1 MIAHTPTI
9 FASVAWVAL
18 IMAFCLLVVG
28 RFNQRDGML
37 TVGAGLLAHA
47 LAYVCFTLFGHASLW
62 LTYAVPNS
70 LLSVAV
76 AFYTASIFRIVDH
89 RVPWLWLFSL
99 PLCQI
104 VLLTVLLNTLEPRT
118 LVASGILMIQCAF
131 LIRWAS
137 HFAQPGGRA
146 HILLIVGAGISLI
159 GVLIRVVSIVGGN
172 APEMRYDVSNLR
184 QSISISIGTVTVM
197 MLSLGLVL
205 MSKERSEV
213 ALKHLA
219 LRDALTGIP
228 NRRAILEELEQEVE
242 RARRTETGLAIVI
255 IDLDH
260 FKNVNDQYG
269 HLAGDEVLRHCVE
282 QMKKRLRMTDSLGR
296 YGGEEFLLI
305 MPGATEE
312 GAMSAVEELRQT
324 ISDNHTTFGELSI
337 HQSFSAGVWVGLPG
351 AKDNCN
357 SLIAYADTAL
367 YECKAAGRNTV
378 RLAGGKPA
386 EASITGISASLNRS

>member
-9 FASVAWVAL
+9 FASVAWVAM

-28 RFNQRDGML
+28 RFNQRDGLL

-62 LTYAVPNS
+62 VTYAVPNS

-76 AFYTASIFRIVDH
+76 AFYTASIFRIAEH

-104 VLLTVLLNTLEPRT
+104 VLLTLLLNTLEPRT

-131 LIRWAS
+131 IIRWAA

-159 GVLIRVVSIVGGN
+159 GVLIRVVSIVGGS
-172 APEMRYDVSNLR
+172 AVEMRYDVSNLR
-184 QSISISIGTVTVM
+184 QSISISLGTVTVM

-205 MSKERSEV
+205 MSKERSEA
-213 ALKHLA
+213 ALKYLA

-228 NRRAILEELEQEVE
+228 NRRAILEELEREVE
-242 RARRTETGLAIVI
+242 RARRTDTRLAIVI

-260 FKNVNDQYG
+260 FKSINDQHG

-282 QMKKRLRMTDSLGR
+282 QMKKRLRQTDSLGR
-296 YGGEEFLLI
+296 YGGEEFLLL
-305 MPGATEE
+305 MPGATVE
-312 GAMSAVEELRQT
+312 GAMTAVEDLRQA
-324 ISDNHTTFGELSI
+324 ISDNPTLFGQQCI
-337 HQSFSAGVWVGLPG
+337 PQSFSAGVWVGVPSAG
-351 AKDNCN
+351 DDGN
-357 SLIAYADTAL
+357 SLIAQADAAL
-367 YECKAAGRNTV
+367 YECKATGRNTV
-378 RLAGGKPA
+378 RLAGGKLVD
-386 EASITGISASLNRS
+386 ASATAAVTT

>member
-9 FASVAWVAL
+9 FASVAWVAM

-62 LTYAVPNS
+62 VTYAVPNA

-76 AFYTASIFRIVDH
+76 ACYTASIFRIAEH

-104 VLLTVLLNTLEPRT
+104 VLLTLLLNTLEPRT
-118 LVASGILMIQCAF
+118 LVASVILMIQCAF
-131 LIRWAS
+131 IIRWAS

-146 HILLIVGAGISLI
+146 HILLMVGAGISLI
-159 GVLIRVVSIVGGN
+159 GILIRVVTIVGGS

-205 MSKERSEV
+205 MSKERSEA
-213 ALKHLA
+213 ALKYLA

-228 NRRAILEELEQEVE
+228 NRRAILEELEREVE
-242 RARRTETGLAIVI
+242 RARRTETKLAIAI

-260 FKNVNDQYG
+260 FKTINDQHG

-282 QMKKRLRMTDSLGR
+282 QLKKRLRQTDSLGR
-296 YGGEEFLLI
+296 YGGEEFLLM
-305 MPGATEE
+305 MPGATVE
-312 GAMSAVEELRQT
+312 GAMTAVEDLRQA
-324 ISDNHTTFGELSI
+324 ISDNPTLFGEQCI
-337 HQSFSAGVWVGLPG
+337 AQSFSAGVWVGVPSAMDDG
-351 AKDNCN
+351 N
-357 SLIAYADTAL
+357 SLIAQADAAL
-367 YECKAAGRNTV
+367 YECKATGRNTV
-378 RLAGGKPA
+378 RMAGDKLIG
-386 EASITGISASLNRS
+386 ASTTAAVTT

>member
-9 FASVAWVAL
+9 FASVAWVAM

-28 RFNQRDGML
+28 RFNQRDGLL

-62 LTYAVPNS
+62 VTYAVPNS

-76 AFYTASIFRIVDH
+76 AFYTASIFRIAEH

-104 VLLTVLLNTLEPRT
+104 VLLTLLLNTLEPRT

-131 LIRWAS
+131 IIRWAA

-159 GVLIRVVSIVGGN
+159 GVLIRVVSIVGGS
-172 APEMRYDVSNLR
+172 AVEMRYDVSNLR
-184 QSISISIGTVTVM
+184 QSISISLGTVTVM

-205 MSKERSEV
+205 MSKERSEA
-213 ALKHLA
+213 ALKYLA

-228 NRRAILEELEQEVE
+228 NRRAILEELEREVE
-242 RARRTETGLAIVI
+242 RARRTDTRLAIVI

-260 FKNVNDQYG
+260 FKSINDQHG

-282 QMKKRLRMTDSLGR
+282 QMKKRLRQTDSLGR
-296 YGGEEFLLI
+296 YGGEEFLLL
-305 MPGATEE
+305 MPGATVE
-312 GAMSAVEELRQT
+312 GAMTAVEDLRQA
-324 ISDNHTTFGELSI
+324 ISDNPTLFGQQCI
-337 HQSFSAGVWVGLPG
+337 PQSFSAGVWVGVPSATDDG
-351 AKDNCN
+351 N
-357 SLIAYADTAL
+357 SLIAQADAAL
-367 YECKAAGRNTV
+367 YECKATGRNTV
-378 RLAGGKPA
+378 RLAGGKLVD
-386 EASITGISASLNRS
+386 ASATAAVTT

>member
-47 LAYVCFTLFGHASLW
+47 LAYVCFTLFGHAPLW
-62 LTYAVPNS
+62 VTYAVPNS
-70 LLSVAV
+70 LLAVAV
-76 AFYTASIFRIVDH
+76 AFYTASIFRIADQH
-89 RVPWLWLFSL
+89 VPWLWLFSL

-104 VLLTVLLNTLEPRT
+104 VLLTLLLDTLEPRT

-131 LIRWAS
+131 LIRWAA

-159 GVLIRVVSIVGGN
+159 GILIRVVSIVGGS
-172 APEMRYDVSNLR
+172 AVEMRYDVSNLR

-205 MSKERSEV
+205 MSKERSEA
-213 ALKHLA
+213 ALKYLA

-228 NRRAILEELEQEVE
+228 NRRAILEELEREIE
-242 RARRTETGLAIVI
+242 RARRTETSLAIVI

-260 FKNVNDQYG
+260 FKAVNDQYG

-282 QMKKRLRMTDSLGR
+282 QLKTRLRQTDRLGR
-296 YGGEEFLLI
+296 YGGEEFLLM
-305 MPGATEE
+305 MPGATRE
-312 GAMSAVEELRQT
+312 GAIATVEELRQA
-324 ISDNHTTFGELSI
+324 ISGNHTQFGEHSI
-337 HQSFSAGVWVGLPG
+337 PQTLSAGVWVGNPG
-351 AKDNCN
+351 TEDNGN
-357 SLIAYADTAL
+357 SLIAQADAAL

-378 RLAGGKPA
+378 RLAGDRRDDA
-386 EASITGISASLNRS
+386 DTAAASFT

>member
-9 FASVAWVAL
+9 FASVAWVAM

-47 LAYVCFTLFGHASLW
+47 LAYVCFTLFSHASLW
-62 LTYAVPNS
+62 ITYALPNS
-70 LLSVAV
+70 LLSVAL
-76 AFYTASIFRIVDH
+76 AFYTASIFRIAEH
-89 RVPWLWLFSL
+89 RVSWLWLFSL

-104 VLLTVLLNTLEPRT
+104 VLLTLLLDTLEPRT
-118 LVASGILMIQCAF
+118 LVASGILMIQCA
-131 LIRWAS
+131 LIIRWAAQ
-137 HFAQPGGRA
+137 FAQPGGRA

-159 GVLIRVVSIVGGN
+159 GILIRVVTIVGGS

-184 QSISISIGTVTVM
+184 QSISVSIGTVTVM

-205 MSKERSEV
+205 MSKERSEA

-228 NRRAILEELEQEVE
+228 NRRAILEELDLEIE
-242 RARRTETGLAIVI
+242 RARRTETSLAIVI

-260 FKNVNDQYG
+260 FKAINDQYG

-282 QMKKRLRMTDSLGR
+282 QLKKRLRQTDRLGR
-296 YGGEEFLLI
+296 YGGEEFLLM
-305 MPGATEE
+305 MPGATVE
-312 GAMSAVEELRQT
+312 GAMTAVEELRQA
-324 ISDNHTTFGELSI
+324 IADNHTQFGEHSI
-337 HQSFSAGVWVGLPG
+337 PQSFSAGVWIGVPSARDTANG
-351 AKDNCN
+351 
-357 SLIAYADTAL
+357 LIAQADAAL
-367 YECKAAGRNTV
+367 YECKAAGRNAA
-378 RLAGGKPA
+378 RLAAGKLA
-386 EASITGISASLNRS
+386 VASTTAAFAT